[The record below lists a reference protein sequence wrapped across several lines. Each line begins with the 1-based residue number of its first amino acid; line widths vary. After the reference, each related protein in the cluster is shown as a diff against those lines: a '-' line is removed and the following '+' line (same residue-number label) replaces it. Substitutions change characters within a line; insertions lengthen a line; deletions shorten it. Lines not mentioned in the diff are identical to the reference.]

1 MKCSRPARMCLRA
14 RLDSE
19 DAFTLVEILLATA
32 LVAVTA
38 AMVFGSLVLSMSAID
53 GARRAS
59 AREQLLRSTLRIM
72 SEELST
78 AVSTSIGPMMGI
90 NASQEGQPADTIAF
104 NTLGQFR
111 SGHSVEESEMVRIVY
126 TRENDRLLRFIRR
139 NIYGVTDESLDQ
151 FELAKLVRG
160 FNLRYFDPQANV
172 WVDEWDGRTRT
183 SAPTAILI
191 ELTLTLDGAQDNPE
205 ALSTFRQWIPIGV
218 KS

>member
-1 MKCSRPARMCLRA
+1 MCLRQ

-19 DAFTLVEILLATA
+19 DAFTLVEIVLATA
-32 LVAVTA
+32 LVAVIA
-38 AMVFGSLVLSMSAID
+38 AMVFGSLHLSMAAID
-53 GARRAS
+53 GTRRAA

-78 AVSTSIGPMMGI
+78 AVSTPIGPMMGI
-90 NASQEGQPADTIAF
+90 NGNQEGQPADTLAF

-111 SGHSVEESEMVRIVY
+111 GGGSLQESEMVRIVY
-126 TRENDRLLRFIRR
+126 TRENDLLLRFIRR
-139 NIYGVTDESLDQ
+139 NIYGVTDESLDR

-160 FNLRYFDPQANV
+160 FNIRYFDPKANV
-172 WVDEWDGRTRT
+172 WLDEWDGRTRT

-191 ELTLTLDGAQDNPE
+191 ELTLTQEGGASDGPE
-205 ALSTFRQWIPIGV
+205 ELRTFRQWVPIGI